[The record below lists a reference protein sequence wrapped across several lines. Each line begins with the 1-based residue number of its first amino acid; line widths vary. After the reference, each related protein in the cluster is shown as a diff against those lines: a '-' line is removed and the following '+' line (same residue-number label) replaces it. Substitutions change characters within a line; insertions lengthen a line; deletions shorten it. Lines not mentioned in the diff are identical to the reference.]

1 MQGVTLKHNY
11 YWYFDKIFGM
21 KSLSHV
27 QGFSGVDLMTVTGI
41 KIMDNVLNAGI
52 SSLDVK
58 IEVTGNPNYEGIF
71 RGSR

>member
-1 MQGVTLKHNY
+1 
-11 YWYFDKIFGM
+11 M

-58 IEVTGNPNYEGIF
+58 IEVTGNPNYEGILEEAISSKKLVSMSF
-71 RGSR
+71 MTTFH